1 MMVTMEQDLLIDMAR
16 AADWQD
22 DMPEF
27 QREIFLAL
35 LDKVE
40 ELERLIVELKEA
52 IKK

>member
-1 MMVTMEQDLLIDMAR
+1 MVTMEQDLLIDKAK
-16 AADWQD
+16 AADWPD
-22 DMPEF
+22 ELPEY

-40 ELERLIVELKEA
+40 ELERLIVELKES